1 MQLIPSN
8 EIVNADCKK
17 ELQVQVTVRSNFLV
31 QVQNCEYFFIQAL
44 NLQKSL
50 YNINMFCYYFFPG

>member
-50 YNINMFCYYFFPG
+50 NNINMFCYYFFPG